1 MKGSVLILLLST
13 ILTAQAAPEVEIT
26 AEPYHHLVFA
36 NDQIRV
42 FNVDVLPHSETL
54 THWHRHDYVFV
65 TLGAA
70 NIVNAVEGKEPAPLK
85 LSVGETRFV
94 PAPVAHIVRNVGAQP
109 FRIITVEFLEDDK
122 LRHSPSP
129 WDEARGLD
137 ILNGGTKEIL
147 FVRDGVRV
155 SEFELQPGGMVPHP
169 DIGPQLLVA
178 ISDLEI
184 LNRGEGQRSQP
195 SHFKSGDSKWFP
207 GGYSQAVTN
216 VGHKLAKYVILEFP

>member
-1 MKGSVLILLLST
+1 MKCSVLILLLST

-54 THWHRHDYVFV
+54 THWHRHDSIFL
-65 TLGAA
+65 TLAAA

-109 FRIITVEFLEDDK
+109 FRMVTVEFLEDDK

-137 ILNGGTKEIL
+137 ILQGGTKEIL
-147 FVRDGVRV
+147 FVKDGVRV
-155 SEFELQPGGMVPHP
+155 SEFELQPGATIPKHHHP
-169 DIGPQLLVA
+169 GPRLLVA
-178 ISDLEI
+178 VSDLA
-184 LNRGEGQRSQP
+184 LRNDTAGEPAVTLAMTTGE
-195 SHFKSGDSKWFP
+195 SKWLP
-207 GGYSQAVTN
+207 GDYSRTLTN
-216 VGHKLAKYVILEFP
+216 TGQHLAKFVT